1 MNTDYIE
8 SCVKG
13 SIVGLLIG
21 DALGYPFSNEKVS
34 ILKIDLIE
42 GKEGE
47 PPGSYQGP
55 GALSLCTIA
64 SINELNEIS
73 PEDIFDRFNDF
84 MIAGYLGASE
94 CCSDLSEITIQ
105 AIKNHL
111 NGMPPDKCGIA
122 DEGSNDGECIARMLP
137 VALWNVNE
145 STQDIIEI
153 AHITCRM
160 THAEISSQV
169 ACAAYCL
176 AIRNLFLQK
185 AERIFTVLENYYKE
199 NNLDLF
205 GKSLDILRYW
215 ADNNIEDGS
224 PEPMNS
230 FWSAWK
236 SFAAHESDYR
246 SCVSQAVSLGNDT
259 NTTGAIAGSL
269 SATVNGLANI
279 PTQWLNTLILSGEVM
294 GTVNDFTNQMLNR
307 VQEA

>member
-1 MNTDYIE
+1 MNAEYIE

-21 DALGYPFSNEKVS
+21 DALGYPFSGKKVPTHR
-34 ILKIDLIE
+34 IDMIE
-42 GKEGE
+42 GNDGE

-55 GALSLCTIA
+55 GALMLCTIA
-64 SINELNEIS
+64 SISEFGEIS
-73 PEDIFDRFNDF
+73 PEDILDKFNDF
-84 MIAGYLGASE
+84 MIAGYLGSTE
-94 CCSDLSEITIQ
+94 DCSDLSEITIQ

-111 NGMPPDKCGIA
+111 NGLPPDKCGAA
-122 DEGSNDGECIARMLP
+122 DEGSNDGECVARMLP

-145 STQDIIEI
+145 STQNIIES
-153 AHITCRM
+153 AHSVCRI

-169 ACAAYCL
+169 TCAAYCL

-185 AERIFTVLENYYKE
+185 AERIFDVLESYYKE
-199 NNLDLF
+199 NNLDLYE
-205 GKSLDILRYW
+205 KSLDILRYW
-215 ADNNIEDGS
+215 ADNSIADGS

-236 SFAAHESDYR
+236 SFATYESDYKF
-246 SCVSQAVSLGNDT
+246 CVTQAISLGNDT

-269 SATVNGLANI
+269 VATMNGLTNI
-279 PTQWLNTLILSGEVM
+279 PTQWLNQIALSGEVM
-294 GTVNDFTNQMLNR
+294 GTINDFTKQMLGR